1 MPPLLQPLLLPLLP
15 LLLQPPI
22 QSTEDQRSATALSP
36 SGARMPKS
44 PGLDK
49 SMAKPL
55 NSLFQDSTV
64 QLLEKEGQIPIAA
77 VSTRLRCL
85 SYYYFKNSLPIISF
99 SLKWRAAAFFFL
111 FLFSLALYQCYV
123 MCVCLCRLA
132 FPCPHLDTTE
142 TPCASMNHHHAPP
155 HPFADPASIH
165 VSTHIDTADTLTRSL
180 THSLTLLSR
189 I

>member
-99 SLKWRAAAFFFL
+99 SLKWRAAAFFSSFYSLWL
-111 FLFSLALYQCYV
+111 FINV
-123 MCVCLCRLA
+123 MLCVCA
-132 FPCPHLDTTE
+132 VWH
-142 TPCASMNHHHAPP
+142 S
-155 HPFADPASIH
+155 PAH
-165 VSTHIDTADTLTRSL
+165 TLTRQKL
-180 THSLTLLSR
+180 PAHR
-189 I
+189 